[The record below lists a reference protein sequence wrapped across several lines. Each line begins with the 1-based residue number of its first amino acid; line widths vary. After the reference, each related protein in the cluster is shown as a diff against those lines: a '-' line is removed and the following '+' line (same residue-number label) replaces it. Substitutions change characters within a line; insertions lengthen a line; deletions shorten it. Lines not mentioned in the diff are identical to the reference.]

1 MLKRDVADY
10 LPLKAAWLHILLA
23 LAEGS
28 RHGYAIRASVEAR
41 SEGRVRLWPAT
52 LYGSIRDMVAEGLI
66 EEVAGEPA
74 PDDDPRRRY
83 YDLTGFGREVLRAE
97 VGRLA
102 RLVDAARAAHVV
114 VEA

>member
-1 MLKRDVADY
+1 MLKRGVADY

-28 RHGYAIRASVEAR
+28 RHGYAIRASVDAR

-66 EEVAGEPA
+66 EEVAGESA

-83 YDLTGFGREVLRAE
+83 YDLTVFGREVLRAE